1 MFNKL
6 LKLIIDND
14 IKLSIERNI
23 YPGIAIILTFSKNNY
38 HMKRAIPSS
47 EVVDLDC
54 NIGVVII
61 TALEDFI
68 KEYENNLKKEERLK
82 VYSKY
87 KGLRTS

>member
-14 IKLSIERNI
+14 IKVSIERNI

-38 HMKRAIPSS
+38 HMKCAITAL
-47 EVVDLDC
+47 EVADLNCD
-54 NIGVVII
+54 IGVVII

-68 KEYENNLKKEERLK
+68 KEYENNLKRRKI
-82 VYSKY
+82 
-87 KGLRTS
+87 KGVQ